1 MGRARRTK
9 RGEEGRESRKRLEKE
24 RERETERERWEEK
37 TEATIVGKIRKWQE
51 MGSREWGADWLPT
64 APQLQLPF
72 PSRTGPPA
80 LPPHTWLGNHCGG
93 LSRRGEHCQRR
104 QEAPSRVRREG
115 GKLGNGRE
123 VPASP
128 RTLEAP
134 PLTRL
139 RHPDS
144 ARRRQRGMAHVTTG
158 ILRQEMTLS
167 PHLGPA
173 LEPHS
178 TFTKHLLSARHRAP
192 HSGDTD
198 GSRTHLSTR
207 SF

>member
-104 QEAPSRVRREG
+104 QEAPKQGEEG
-115 GKLGNGRE
+115 GRKAGEWEGSACVTKDTGGTPTDPAHAPRLCPEAAAWNGPCDHRD
-123 VPASP
+123 
-128 RTLEAP
+128 L
-134 PLTRL
+134 
-139 RHPDS
+139 
-144 ARRRQRGMAHVTTG
+144 TTG
-158 ILRQEMTLS
+158 DD
-167 PHLGPA
+167 P
-173 LEPHS
+173 EPPS
-178 TFTKHLLSARHRAP
+178 WPCS
-192 HSGDTD
+192 
-198 GSRTHLSTR
+198 
-207 SF
+207 